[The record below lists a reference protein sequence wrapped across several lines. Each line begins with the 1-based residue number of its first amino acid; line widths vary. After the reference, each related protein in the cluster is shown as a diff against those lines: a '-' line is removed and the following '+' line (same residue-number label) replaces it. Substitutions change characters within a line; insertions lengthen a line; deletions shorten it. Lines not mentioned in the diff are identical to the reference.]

1 MEKTGLYLLLL
12 MTVVYSQHTI
22 VTLRKENKVLCNT
35 EDVTLPTFISPP
47 FLENSTKS
55 LSLLTGKDWTY
66 DNWILTDASN
76 STSGS
81 VTDKRWES
89 FQVTKT
95 NYKTFTYVQSVSF
108 SLHSPVEVEV
118 FVNDYED
125 LDYTHLKESRE
136 GWCHISI
143 YLINNHV
150 FYWLNNKVIKS
161 MVAFTPHEVTVKTKN
176 DTIWKIH
183 DYKYMMSENVT
194 DGKHTTLTLPRS
206 ENSCFL
212 LYVSLCAK
220 CVLTIPELNKIYNST
235 NDPSFINSWQVYQLE
250 TDIENVTFYKTTTD
264 NSTLGYWGID
274 LHECPE
280 KVVHKVNASE
290 IEENNYLCYVLKD
303 EYKMERQM
311 EQNSKNVN
319 VESCEDR
326 SCECIWGYTDSSR
339 NTNGSYQKYCKGA
352 CDLCSKLTSE
362 VSTKECEKR
371 HWGPS
376 CFNTCQEGC
385 EKCNRITG
393 ECTDNINKGTII
405 GITFGVILLLIGII
419 VFVVVKRKFLWNQY
433 LKWRYHGIPNT
444 YI

>member
-1 MEKTGLYLLLL
+1 VIPNLYVRSQSTVQRLPRRQILENTSYIGTFSLLINLYL
-12 MTVVYSQHTI
+12 
-22 VTLRKENKVLCNT
+22 
-35 EDVTLPTFISPP
+35 
-47 FLENSTKS
+47 
-55 LSLLTGKDWTY
+55 
-66 DNWILTDASN
+66 
-76 STSGS
+76 
-81 VTDKRWES
+81 
-89 FQVTKT
+89 
-95 NYKTFTYVQSVSF
+95 
-108 SLHSPVEVEV
+108 
-118 FVNDYED
+118 
-125 LDYTHLKESRE
+125 
-136 GWCHISI
+136 
-143 YLINNHV
+143 
-150 FYWLNNKVIKS
+150 
-161 MVAFTPHEVTVKTKN
+161 
-176 DTIWKIH
+176 
-183 DYKYMMSENVT
+183 
-194 DGKHTTLTLPRS
+194 
-206 ENSCFL
+206 
-212 LYVSLCAK
+212 
-220 CVLTIPELNKIYNST
+220 
-235 NDPSFINSWQVYQLE
+235 
-250 TDIENVTFYKTTTD
+250 
-264 NSTLGYWGID
+264 
-274 LHECPE
+274 
-280 KVVHKVNASE
+280 VVHKVNASE